1 MEGLF
6 SYIFSAEFVNAFVRM
21 GTPILFAALAANVG
35 AKAGILCIG
44 YEGMML
50 FAALG
55 GVIGSALT
63 QSLIVGMLAGMA
75 SGMFIAAVFS
85 YFVLVLDTKPML
97 AGLAVNLL
105 GSGGTVFVM
114 FLLTGSRGTSNAL
127 PSLSFPTISIPLVRD
142 IPFVGDMLSGYNLL
156 TYLAFVS
163 VIIVYLFLYKT
174 PMGLQIR
181 SVGESPQAAESLGI
195 SVIRTKFKAMLI
207 SGVLCSFGGMFMS
220 MGFLSIFTRD
230 MVAGRGFI
238 GIAAQNL
245 GAGHPIRTMLWT
257 MVFGAATAIGNVG
270 QIFRLPSQLAHMLP
284 YLTTIIGLCL
294 MSITFKKKVTT
305 RDRLPDPKQKP
316 QSKKP

>member
-1 MEGLF
+1 MEGGLF
-6 SYIFSAEFVNAFVRM
+6 AYIFSADFVNAFIRM

-63 QSLIVGMLAGMA
+63 QSLIVGTLAGIA

-114 FLLTGSRGTSNAL
+114 FLLTGSRGTTNTLA
-127 PSLSFPTISIPLVRD
+127 SLSFPTVNIPIIQD
-142 IPFVGDMLSGYNLL
+142 IPVLGAILSGYNLL
-156 TYLAFVS
+156 TYLAFVA
-163 VIIVYLFLYKT
+163 VIVVYLFLYKT
-174 PMGLQIR
+174 PMGLRIR
-181 SVGESPQAAESLGI
+181 SVGESPHAAQSLGI
-195 SVIRTKFKAMLI
+195 NVVRTKFKAMLI

-245 GAGHPIRTMLWT
+245 GAGHPIRTMIWT
-257 MVFGAATAIGNVG
+257 MVFGGATAIGNVG

-284 YLTTIIGLCL
+284 YLTTIVGLCL
-294 MSITFKKKVTT
+294 MSITFKKK
-305 RDRLPDPKQKP
+305 RKPKDRLPDVAAKAK
-316 QSKKP
+316 